1 MRNTQSEL
9 HTPIVELVR
18 VEAFTLEV
26 LKVLHQMQS
35 QRKLG
40 SKSESDMTLNIEDKL
55 LRWYV

>member
-9 HTPIVELVR
+9 GTPVVESVH

-26 LKVLHQMQS
+26 LRVLHQMQS

-40 SKSESDMTLNIEDKL
+40 SKSESDMTLSIEDKL